1 MVGLRGSSESSGSES
16 RRQDRVRARMEKVK
30 EIKTELG
37 GTERKLAEGLGHSR
51 EIGRLLG
58 LVELVGGFVCWLI
71 CQFQFRILTR
81 KEAS

>member
-1 MVGLRGSSESSGSES
+1 
-16 RRQDRVRARMEKVK
+16 MEKVK

-58 LVELVGGFVCWLI
+58 LVELVGGFVWVGWLI
-71 CQFQFRILTR
+71 CQSQFRILTR